1 MHGDVIRFVFETGTA
16 LQLGRPYEL
25 QWSIYRDALT
35 FSAAPGSEPLLAFL
49 TAPYT
54 RVR

>member
-1 MHGDVIRFVFETGTA
+1 VRGDVIRFVFDTGIA

-25 QWSIYRDALT
+25 RWSIYREVLT
-35 FSAAPGSEPLLAFL
+35 FSAAAGSEPLLAFL